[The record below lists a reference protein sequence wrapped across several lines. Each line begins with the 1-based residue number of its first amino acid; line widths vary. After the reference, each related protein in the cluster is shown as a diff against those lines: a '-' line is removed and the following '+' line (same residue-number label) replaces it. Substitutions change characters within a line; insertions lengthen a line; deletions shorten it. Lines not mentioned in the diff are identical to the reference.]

1 LAREPARIE
10 WAEEAFASYRNLT
23 TKDRAAILQRLEW
36 LESFPEMYPIVES
49 GRWAGLRRFFAGSQ
63 VVYYGYWRDE
73 RAIYIEVIAP
83 AVRPSG
89 T

>member
-1 LAREPARIE
+1 MARGPARIE
-10 WAEEAFASYRNLT
+10 WAEEAFRSFRNLT
-23 TKDRAAILQRLEW
+23 VKERAAILQRLDW
-36 LESFPEMYPIVES
+36 LGSFPEMYPIAES

-73 RAIYIEVIAP
+73 RAIYVEVIAP
-83 AVRPSG
+83 AARPSG

>member
-1 LAREPARIE
+1 
-10 WAEEAFASYRNLT
+10 
-23 TKDRAAILQRLEW
+23 
-36 LESFPEMYPIVES
+36 MYPTVES

-73 RAIYIEVIAP
+73 RAIYVEVIAP

-89 T
+89 I

>member
-1 LAREPARIE
+1 LAHEPARIE
-10 WAEEAFASYRNLT
+10 WAEEAFASFHNLKV
-23 TKDRAAILQRLEW
+23 KDRGAILQRLDW
-36 LESFPEMYPIVES
+36 LGSFPQMYPTVES

-73 RAIYIEVIAP
+73 RAIYVEVIAP

-89 T
+89 I